1 MLKFLSVA
9 LTIVAL
15 ISHGYADI
23 TATANLHFDSS
34 TSPVGTILFNQ
45 REPQGPVRIIGIL
58 DGLQNATVH
67 VRSFLTDR
75 FTCVTSTIGSS
86 CSSRSIDEWRI
97 ELYSCWSTLQSLQ

>member
-1 MLKFLSVA
+1 MKFLSVA

-45 REPQGPVRIIGIL
+45 REPQGPVRIVGIL

-67 VRSFLTDR
+67 VR
-75 FTCVTSTIGSS
+75 
-86 CSSRSIDEWRI
+86 
-97 ELYSCWSTLQSLQ
+97 